1 MSPQSENLKSRL
13 NLLRSV
19 VEWYAAGNTDEG
31 ALAQSV
37 LETEKEQQRRQ
48 DVKESDADNS
58 GS

>member
-1 MSPQSENLKSRL
+1 MSTENLQSRL

-31 ALAQSV
+31 TLAKSV

-48 DVKESDADNS
+48 DVQKGNIGDS